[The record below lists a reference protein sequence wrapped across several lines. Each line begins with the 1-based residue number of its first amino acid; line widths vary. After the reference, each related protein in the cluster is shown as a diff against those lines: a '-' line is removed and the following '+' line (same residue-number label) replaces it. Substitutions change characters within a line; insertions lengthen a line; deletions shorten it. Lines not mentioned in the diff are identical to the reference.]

1 MLSIN
6 EVTILSVHV
15 DEEIME
21 IEGEVT
27 FDNELTTAF
36 AATYDL
42 EEETFENIEFDIEV
56 TDYDKNE
63 FKEAVIEL
71 ANSFED

>member
-63 FKEAVIEL
+63 FKEAVVEL
-71 ANSFED
+71 ANAFED

>member
-56 TDYDKNE
+56 TDYDKDE

-71 ANSFED
+71 ADSFED

>member
-42 EEETFENIEFDIEV
+42 EEESFESIEFDIDV

-71 ANSFED
+71 ANAFED

>member
-6 EVTILSVHV
+6 EVSILSVHV

-42 EEETFENIEFDIEV
+42 EEENFEQIEFDIEI
-56 TDYDKNE
+56 TDYDKDE
-63 FKEAVIEL
+63 FKEVVVEL
-71 ANSFED
+71 ANAFEE

>member
-21 IEGEVT
+21 IEGDVT
-27 FDNELTTAF
+27 FDNELSTAF
-36 AATYDL
+36 AATFDL
-42 EEETFENIEFDIEV
+42 HEDSFESIEFDIEV

-63 FKEAVIEL
+63 FKEVVIEL
-71 ANSFED
+71 ANSFDE